1 MVAAEVRERAVEVVI
16 GGGAAADA
24 SGGGGGGSRW
34 IGMVQMMRV

>member
-24 SGGGGGGSRW
+24 SGGGGGSRW
-34 IGMVQMMRV
+34 IGMVKMMRV

>member
-1 MVAAEVRERAVEVVI
+1 MVAAEVPERAVEVVI

-34 IGMVQMMRV
+34 IGMVKMMRV

>member
-34 IGMVQMMRV
+34 IGMVKMMRV